1 MGKLG
6 KQKRKNIYFRQ
17 TPKEFKSQR
26 QTEVYYHINRNLP
39 YTLFQF
45 SKEKFSAHLK
55 KVSNFVTFQKSK
67 FTRKIRLK

>member
-45 SKEKFSAHLK
+45 SKEKF
-55 KVSNFVTFQKSK
+55 
-67 FTRKIRLK
+67 RKQ